1 MGCIPHCLRGRRI
14 HFEDGIMSNVVL
26 EIKDL
31 TIRLGLWIMVDALS
45 LSVNEGEVF
54 GLVSSNGTGKGATTS
69 ENRRMRS
76 SRSRHSQ
83 DNADEG

>member
-1 MGCIPHCLRGRRI
+1 
-14 HFEDGIMSNVVL
+14 
-26 EIKDL
+26 
-31 TIRLGLWIMVDALS
+31 MVDALS

-54 GLVSSNGTGKGATTS
+54 GLFSSNGTGKGATTS